1 MTCPGVFRG
10 LLFALTLFFCY
21 PLFMTIKQRISGMV
35 GTNSY
40 YVTYNDKGYLID
52 APDGI
57 GKWIRE
63 LKTEGYSLDYILLT
77 HGHFDH
83 VMGLEEVLSIFPDA
97 EVYIA
102 AEDENLVQE
111 GNKEILSSFGI
122 PLSLYSIPSPFV
134 YHDYSSSIGPF
145 KVIKTPGHTKGG
157 VCLYREEENIL
168 FSGDTLFEDGEGR
181 TDLGGDWR
189 ELVQSLKNLAL
200 LPENT
205 TVFPGHGGKTD
216 IKREKMRLG
225 F

>member
-1 MTCPGVFRG
+1 
-10 LLFALTLFFCY
+10 
-21 PLFMTIKQRISGMV
+21 MV

-157 VCLYREEENIL
+157 VCLYMEEENIL

-216 IKREKMRLG
+216 IKREKKRLG

>member
-1 MTCPGVFRG
+1 
-10 LLFALTLFFCY
+10 
-21 PLFMTIKQRISGMV
+21 MV

-83 VMGLEEVLSIFPDA
+83 VMGLEEVLFIFPDA

-102 AEDENLVQE
+102 SEDENLVQE

-157 VCLYREEENIL
+157 VCLYIEEENIL